1 VACFKKCLG
10 PIHIFPQ
17 LLAAASEGTPAPPA
31 YSFVTEEEQRTMSP
45 TQLEFI
51 ERKRRAAAGLGP
63 IMPEQCACQRC
74 AGTGTAVCHQ
84 CEGRGTNSGN
94 VGAQL
99 SQDER
104 GIIQQVRQLQPR

>member
-1 VACFKKCLG
+1 
-10 PIHIFPQ
+10 
-17 LLAAASEGTPAPPA
+17 
-31 YSFVTEEEQRTMSP
+31 MSP

-84 CEGRGTNSGN
+84 CEGRGTNSGD

-99 SQDER
+99 SQSER
-104 GIIQQVRQLQPR
+104 GIIQQVRQFLAPLRQQHCLWLLWKGPVAGMVCCFTATCLPFASRPMG